1 MHFAVSV
8 DSELAG
14 EKNLTVGLLP
24 TVNGFVSYRSR
35 RCASPLSR
43 NKTFPI
49 KPMCIDIP
57 PVPT

>member
-24 TVNGFVSYRSR
+24 TVNGFVSCRLKR
-35 RCASPLSR
+35 PVSPWFGNQTEVS
-43 NKTFPI
+43 
-49 KPMCIDIP
+49 
-57 PVPT
+57 